1 MTDPTERAL
10 ELAAKA
16 CPCAYTSVCDEE
28 TKRTHNY
35 CWPCSLRP
43 AVARVIQGV
52 MDERDAAI
60 ARQNQLLLSY
70 QKAEAQRDALKREVE
85 RLGEPALLAA
95 NKVLIAEFD
104 MLKADYD
111 KLRARD
117 QRIRELA
124 AATGE
129 AQRFQLE
136 ARFET
141 KLDCLLDAIE
151 ETP

>member
-10 ELAAKA
+10 ALASEALPA
-16 CPCAYTSVCDEE
+16 HEY
-28 TKRTHNY
+28 
-35 CWPCSLRP
+35 LRP

-52 MDERDAAI
+52 MDERDA
-60 ARQNQLLLSY
+60 
-70 QKAEAQRDALKREVE
+70 LKREVKRLKDNRDFWHESCTQAWRE
-85 RLGEPALLAA
+85 RDAYQESR
-95 NKVLIAEFD
+95 
-104 MLKADYD
+104 D
-111 KLRARD
+111 KLRTRD